1 MKMEQIGG
9 WREMLMMMKL
19 WIDDIRPAPDGFIWC
34 KSVNQ
39 AKAAITAYEHQYSC
53 DNILI
58 DLDNDAA
65 DYFKILDWLEEKNIV
80 DTGYFFKI
88 HSKNPVGIM
97 KMEDII
103 RHNGWR
109 LVL

>member
-1 MKMEQIGG
+1 
-9 WREMLMMMKL
+9 MMMKL

-39 AKAAITAYEHQYSC
+39 AKAAITAYERQYSC

-58 DLDNDAA
+58 DLDNDGG
-65 DYFKILDWLEEKNIV
+65 DYFKILNWLEEKNIV

>member
-1 MKMEQIGG
+1 
-9 WREMLMMMKL
+9 MMMKL

-39 AKAAITAYEHQYSC
+39 AKAAITTYEHQYSC

-65 DYFKILDWLEEKNIV
+65 DYFKILDWLKEKNIV

>member
-1 MKMEQIGG
+1 
-9 WREMLMMMKL
+9 MMMKL

-34 KSVNQ
+34 KSINQ
-39 AKAAITAYEHQYSC
+39 TKAAITAYEHQYSC

-103 RHNGWR
+103 RYNGWR

>member
-1 MKMEQIGG
+1 
-9 WREMLMMMKL
+9 MMMKL
-19 WIDDIRPAPDGFIWC
+19 WVDDIRPAPDGFIWC

-58 DLDNDAA
+58 DLDNNGD
-65 DYFKILDWLEEKNIV
+65 DYFKILNWLEEKNIV

-103 RHNGWR
+103 HHNGWR

>member
-1 MKMEQIGG
+1 
-9 WREMLMMMKL
+9 MMMKL
-19 WIDDIRPAPDGFIWC
+19 WIDGIRPAPDGFIWC
-34 KSVNQ
+34 KSINQ

-88 HSKNPVGIM
+88 HSKNPVGII

-103 RHNGWR
+103 RHNGWK

>member
-1 MKMEQIGG
+1 
-9 WREMLMMMKL
+9 MMMKL

-34 KSVNQ
+34 KSINQ

-88 HSKNPVGIM
+88 HSKNSVGIM

-103 RHNGWR
+103 QHNGWR

>member
-1 MKMEQIGG
+1 
-9 WREMLMMMKL
+9 MMMKL

-65 DYFKILDWLEEKNIV
+65 DYFKILDWLEKKNIV

-88 HSKNPVGIM
+88 HSKNLVGIM

>member
-1 MKMEQIGG
+1 
-9 WREMLMMMKL
+9 MMMKL

-39 AKAAITAYEHQYSC
+39 AKAAITTYEHQCSC

-58 DLDNDAA
+58 DLDHDAD
-65 DYFKILDWLEEKNIV
+65 DYFKILDWLKEKNIV
-80 DTGYFFKI
+80 DTGYWIKS
-88 HSKNPVGIM
+88 HSKNPVGIT

-103 RHNGWR
+103 RYNGWR

>member
-1 MKMEQIGG
+1 
-9 WREMLMMMKL
+9 MMMKL

-39 AKAAITAYEHQYSC
+39 AKAAINAYEHQYSC

-103 RHNGWR
+103 YHNGWR

>member
-1 MKMEQIGG
+1 
-9 WREMLMMMKL
+9 MMMKL

-58 DLDNDAA
+58 DLNNDGD
-65 DYFKILDWLEEKNIV
+65 DYFEILEWLEEKNIV

-88 HSKNPVGIM
+88 HSKNPVGII

>member
-1 MKMEQIGG
+1 
-9 WREMLMMMKL
+9 MMMKL

-34 KSVNQ
+34 KSINQ

-103 RHNGWR
+103 RYNGWR

>member
-1 MKMEQIGG
+1 
-9 WREMLMMMKL
+9 MMMKL

-39 AKAAITAYEHQYSC
+39 AKAAITVYEHQHSC

-58 DLDNDAA
+58 DLDHDVG

-88 HSKNPVGIM
+88 HSKNPIGIM

-103 RHNGWR
+103 RNNGWR

>member
-1 MKMEQIGG
+1 
-9 WREMLMMMKL
+9 MMMKL

-39 AKAAITAYEHQYSC
+39 AKTAITAYEHQYSC

-58 DLDNDAA
+58 DLDNDTA

-103 RHNGWR
+103 QHNGWR

>member
-1 MKMEQIGG
+1 MVVNGG
-9 WREMLMMMKL
+9 WRKTLMMMKL

-34 KSVNQ
+34 KSINQ

-58 DLDNDAA
+58 DLDNDGE
-65 DYFKILDWLEEKNIV
+65 DYCRILDWLEEENIV

-97 KMEDII
+97 NMEDII

-109 LVL
+109 LIL

>member
-1 MKMEQIGG
+1 
-9 WREMLMMMKL
+9 MMMKL
-19 WIDDIRPAPDGFIWC
+19 WIDGIRPAPDGFIWC

-53 DNILI
+53 YNILI
-58 DLDNDAA
+58 DLDNNAA
-65 DYFKILDWLEEKNIV
+65 DYCKILDWLKEKNIV

>member
-1 MKMEQIGG
+1 
-9 WREMLMMMKL
+9 MMMKL

-39 AKAAITAYEHQYSC
+39 AKAAITTYEHQHSY

-58 DLDNDAA
+58 DLDHDAGDYFNDGG

-80 DTGYFFKI
+80 DTEYFFKI
-88 HSKNPVGIM
+88 HSMNVVGRM
-97 KMEDII
+97 NMEVICK
-103 RHNGWR
+103 RNGWTI
-109 LVL
+109 LL

>member
-1 MKMEQIGG
+1 
-9 WREMLMMMKL
+9 MMMKL
-19 WIDDIRPAPDGFIWC
+19 WIDDIRPAPNGFIWC

-58 DLDNDAA
+58 DLDNNAA

-103 RHNGWR
+103 RHNDWR

>member
-1 MKMEQIGG
+1 
-9 WREMLMMMKL
+9 MMMKL

-34 KSVNQ
+34 KSINQ
-39 AKAAITAYEHQYSC
+39 AKTAITAYEHQYSC

-103 RHNGWR
+103 RHNCWR

>member
-1 MKMEQIGG
+1 
-9 WREMLMMMKL
+9 MMMKL

-39 AKAAITAYEHQYSC
+39 AKAAITAYEHQYSY

-58 DLDNDAA
+58 DLDHDAGDYFNDGG

-80 DTGYFFKI
+80 TRILMLISSDSCLCLINRFTPNKSIRGRSNI
-88 HSKNPVGIM
+88 INP
-97 KMEDII
+97 
-103 RHNGWR
+103 
-109 LVL
+109 

>member
-1 MKMEQIGG
+1 
-9 WREMLMMMKL
+9 MMMKL
-19 WIDDIRPAPDGFIWC
+19 WIDDIRPAPDGFIQC

-88 HSKNPVGIM
+88 HSKNPVGVMRM
-97 KMEDII
+97 KDII
-103 RHNGWR
+103 QHNGWR

>member
-1 MKMEQIGG
+1 
-9 WREMLMMMKL
+9 MMMKL

-34 KSVNQ
+34 KSINQ

>member
-1 MKMEQIGG
+1 
-9 WREMLMMMKL
+9 MMMKL

-58 DLDNDAA
+58 DLDHDAD
-65 DYFKILDWLEEKNIV
+65 DYFEILDWLEEKNIV

-88 HSKNPVGIM
+88 HSQNPVGVM
-97 KMEDII
+97 RMEDII

-109 LVL
+109 MVL

>member
-1 MKMEQIGG
+1 
-9 WREMLMMMKL
+9 MMMKL

-39 AKAAITAYEHQYSC
+39 AKAVITAYEHQYSC

-88 HSKNPVGIM
+88 HSKNPIGIM

-103 RHNGWR
+103 HHNGWR

>member
-1 MKMEQIGG
+1 
-9 WREMLMMMKL
+9 MMMKL
-19 WIDDIRPAPDGFIWC
+19 WIDDIRQAPDGFIWC

-103 RHNGWR
+103 RHNGWK

>member
-1 MKMEQIGG
+1 
-9 WREMLMMMKL
+9 MMMKL
-19 WIDDIRPAPDGFIWC
+19 WVDDIRPAPDGFIWC

-58 DLDNDAA
+58 DLDNDAY

-88 HSKNPVGIM
+88 HSQNPVGVMRM
-97 KMEDII
+97 KDII
-103 RHNGWR
+103 QHNGWR

>member
-1 MKMEQIGG
+1 
-9 WREMLMMMKL
+9 MMMKL

-34 KSVNQ
+34 KSINQ
-39 AKAAITAYEHQYSC
+39 TKAAITAYEHQYSC

-88 HSKNPVGIM
+88 HSQNSVGVM
-97 KMEDII
+97 RMEDII

>member
-1 MKMEQIGG
+1 MKMERIGG
-9 WREMLMMMKL
+9 WRKILMMMKL

-88 HSKNPVGIM
+88 HSMNVVGRM
-97 KMEDII
+97 NMESIC
-103 RHNGWR
+103 RRNGWQT
-109 LVL
+109 V

>member
-1 MKMEQIGG
+1 
-9 WREMLMMMKL
+9 MMMKL
-19 WIDDIRPAPDGFIWC
+19 WIDDIRPAPNGFIWC

-88 HSKNPVGIM
+88 HSKNPIGIM

>member
-1 MKMEQIGG
+1 
-9 WREMLMMMKL
+9 MMMKL

-58 DLDNDAA
+58 DLDDDAA
-65 DYFKILDWLEEKNIV
+65 DYFEILEWLEEKNIV

-88 HSKNPVGIM
+88 HSKNPLGIM
-97 KMEDII
+97 KIEDII
-103 RHNGWR
+103 HHNGWR

>member
-1 MKMEQIGG
+1 
-9 WREMLMMMKL
+9 MMMKL

-88 HSKNPVGIM
+88 HSKNPVGVM

>member
-1 MKMEQIGG
+1 
-9 WREMLMMMKL
+9 MMMKL

-58 DLDNDAA
+58 DLDYDAD

-88 HSKNPVGIM
+88 HSKNPVGII

-103 RHNGWR
+103 HHNDWR

>member
-1 MKMEQIGG
+1 MKMERIGG
-9 WREMLMMMKL
+9 WRKIPMMMKL

-65 DYFKILDWLEEKNIV
+65 DYFKILDWLKEKNIV

>member
-1 MKMEQIGG
+1 
-9 WREMLMMMKL
+9 MMMKL
-19 WIDDIRPAPDGFIWC
+19 WIDDVRPAPDGFIWC

-39 AKAAITAYEHQYSC
+39 AKAAITVYEHQYSC

-58 DLDNDAA
+58 DLDNDVN

-88 HSKNPVGIM
+88 HSQNSVGVM
-97 KMEDII
+97 RMEDII

-109 LVL
+109 MVL

>member
-1 MKMEQIGG
+1 
-9 WREMLMMMKL
+9 MMMKL
-19 WIDDIRPAPDGFIWC
+19 WVDDIRPAPDGFIWC

-58 DLDNDAA
+58 DLDNDGD

-88 HSKNPVGIM
+88 HSKNLVGIM

>member
-1 MKMEQIGG
+1 
-9 WREMLMMMKL
+9 MMIKL
-19 WIDDIRPAPDGFIWC
+19 WIDDIRSAPDGFIWC

-39 AKAAITAYEHQYSC
+39 AKTAITAYEHQNSC

-58 DLDNDAA
+58 DLDNDA
-65 DYFKILDWLEEKNIV
+65 ILDWLEEKNIV

>member
-1 MKMEQIGG
+1 
-9 WREMLMMMKL
+9 MMMKL
-19 WIDDIRPAPDGFIWC
+19 WVDDIRPAPDGFIWC
-34 KSVNQ
+34 KSINQ

-58 DLDNDAA
+58 DLDNDGD

-88 HSKNPVGIM
+88 HSQNPVGVMRM
-97 KMEDII
+97 KDII
-103 RHNGWR
+103 QHNSWR